1 MAQRLRFDTYIEA
14 GKYLKDRDE
23 QRVKE
28 GKPPSAR
35 LEGLDIESAGIQ
47 FAEAYPDAVVVKEA
61 KGRTSPRATFPY
73 QPAEGHSLLK
83 TIGNIPYSAGM
94 MAGDVASAALSPVET
109 AEGLGRT
116 AAGAV
121 QSLALPGAYTMEEGK
136 KQPLPSKN
144 VEMFEAAKEGFR
156 ESISDRGVQERPLD
170 AISNALI
177 LPGLLAKLGKVGL
190 RGMAQATA
198 PKTRRGVQPEVR
210 EVIGE
215 GSMMPE
221 DRLEF
226 PSPKRAAL
234 SERLSKGAE
243 ILERGE
249 KMIQSADPAVVM
261 ARGAKEAVQRTGRAG
276 ADVAKRTAR
285 IPVDIAKAGYKQV
298 DKLLDKTQLGDWV
311 RKQQGKIES
320 VGETALTKIQR
331 AAGKTKETG
340 LAGAETMFGER
351 PELGGTLRGL
361 LEQSLG
367 FTFGLGPR
375 VVKELVDISSSGGK
389 QSDVMLDAIRQ
400 KDEIVNGVQ
409 TTGDAIVSKRIMDD
423 LNKAARQYAEN
434 QSEIHRQMR
443 EPLQLNRV
451 VVDIN
456 PIRQQILDNLPS
468 DVQPLADGNVQF
480 SPFFSETGQAK
491 LRSAIESIMAYD
503 KNAISL
509 QQLDNFKGLIDE
521 LLYEGGLP
529 PESRSASAL
538 RNMRGATSAHI
549 KQIADDPVAMNAQI
563 RSLREKDIARALP
576 GMTSPPPGSI
586 GEAIPPELLE
596 AFTDDAIVDMFGRA
610 VEVGAGEY
618 SAAMRQYFDFQD
630 NMDRLNDQLRLE
642 RPQTRTF
649 ATGDVDPAT
658 GQPVKE
664 EVLRQRGKDIET
676 LRAVLGAFDEDTG
689 LALETLR
696 QLSVNTKRPE
706 LISQIIGALHR
717 PALGGGLVVRSE
729 ISQAG
734 RAAASG
740 AAHPIAMVTAAAS
753 FLPSLALFSP
763 KYGGQVVAYMFS
775 PDGKDFLNR
784 ANKYMPF
791 TPEGRRW
798 IRGKGSEGLAFLQQ
812 EAPDGIGFVRRHVA
826 ARKNKRP
833 DEVTPDELIVGL
845 EDYMF
850 LQDELAQADKHTIS
864 ALRDFYRYGAAQ
876 ERMEEAGGRREERQ
890 NLLQQL
896 GQMPQTPSVSTGGL
910 TPQAR

>member
-1 MAQRLRFDTYIEA
+1 MAKQYTFDTFIEA
-14 GKYLKDRDE
+14 GDFLKRRYPQDE
-23 QRVKE
+23 NLAQ
-28 GKPPSAR
+28 
-35 LEGLDIESAGIQ
+35 LDVESAGIKW
-47 FAEAYPDAVVVKEA
+47 AEAYPDAVEVIEA
-61 KGRTSPRATFPY
+61 ERQSSPRATFPY

-94 MAGDVASAALSPVET
+94 MAGDVASALLSPVET
-109 AEGLGRT
+109 AEGLART

-311 RKQQGKIES
+311 RKQQGKMQS

-375 VVKELVDISSSGGK
+375 VVKELIDISSSGGK

-423 LNKAARQYAEN
+423 LNKAVRQYAEN

-451 VVDIN
+451 VVDIV
-456 PIRQQILDNLPS
+456 PLRRQILENLPEDIKLS
-468 DVQPLADGNVQF
+468 RDGSVQF
-480 SPFFSETGQAK
+480 GPFFTETG
-491 LRSAIESIMAYD
+491 RSAVTNAIKSIFSVGN
-503 KNAISL
+503 NAISL
-509 QQLDNFKGLIDE
+509 QDLDKFKGLIDE
-521 LLYEGGLP
+521 MLYESTLS

-538 RNMRGATSAHI
+538 RNLRGATSEYI
-549 KQIADDPVAMNAQI
+549 KNVADDPVAMNAQI

-740 AAHPIAMVTAAAS
+740 VAHPIAMVTAAAS